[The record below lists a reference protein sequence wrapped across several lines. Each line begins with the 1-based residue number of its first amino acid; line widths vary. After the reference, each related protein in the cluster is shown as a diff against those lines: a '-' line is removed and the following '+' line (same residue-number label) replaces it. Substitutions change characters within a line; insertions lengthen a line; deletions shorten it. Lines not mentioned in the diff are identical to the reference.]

1 MGRID
6 LVAVVAS
13 ALLLGYIV
21 ESVRRRRLREEY
33 SILWLATAA
42 ILLLLSLVRP
52 ALDIIARALGIAA
65 PVNALFVV
73 GFAFTTMILLHFS
86 TVISRLSRE
95 NRELAQRYA
104 LLVYRLQHDEAIAD
118 AEQTDIVATGNARA
132 IAGRIAGDAMRDIGT
147 GGGQGR
153 GMSG

>member
-6 LVAVVAS
+6 FVAVVAS

-33 SILWLATAA
+33 SILWLATAV
-42 ILLLLSLVRP
+42 IILLLSLVRP
-52 ALDIIARALGIAA
+52 ALNIIASALGIAA
-65 PVNALFVV
+65 PVNALFVT

-104 LLVYRLQHDEAIAD
+104 LLVYRLQQDKEMPDAKQAD
-118 AEQTDIVATGNARA
+118 RVVT
-132 IAGRIAGDAMRDIGT
+132 IGT
-147 GGGQGR
+147 EHSAADRDRGR
-153 GMSG
+153 GLPE

>member
-6 LVAVVAS
+6 LVAIVAS

-42 ILLLLSLVRP
+42 VLLLLSLIRP
-52 ALDIIARALGIAA
+52 ALDIIAHALGIAT

-73 GFAFTTMILLHFS
+73 GFAFTTIILLHFS
-86 TVISRLSRE
+86 TVISRLARE
-95 NRELAQRYA
+95 NRELAQRYS
-104 LLVYRLQHDEAIAD
+104 LLVYRLQQEKDAAPTDTECVAAD
-118 AEQTDIVATGNARA
+118 
-132 IAGRIAGDAMRDIGT
+132 
-147 GGGQGR
+147 R
-153 GMSG
+153 GE

>member
-1 MGRID
+1 MGRVD

-13 ALLLGYIV
+13 AILLGYII

-33 SILWLATAA
+33 SILWLTTATV
-42 ILLLLSLVRP
+42 LLLLSLVRP

-73 GFAFTTMILLHFS
+73 GFVFTTIILLHFS

-104 LLVYRLQHDEAIAD
+104 LLVYRLQQ
-118 AEQTDIVATGNARA
+118 EQTASEHAQPQEVVPVGSVHAAADH
-132 IAGRIAGDAMRDIGT
+132 GDGA
-147 GGGQGR
+147 
-153 GMSG
+153 

>member
-1 MGRID
+1 MGRVD
-6 LVAVVAS
+6 LVAIVAS

-52 ALDIIARALGIAA
+52 ALDIIAHALGIAA

-73 GFAFTTMILLHFS
+73 GFAFTTIILLHFS

-104 LLVYRLQHDEAIAD
+104 LLVYRLQHNKAPVD
-118 AEQTDIVATGNARA
+118 AEQPDIAAVENARA
-132 IAGRIAGDAMRDIGT
+132 IADQIAGNALRDFGASREH
-147 GGGQGR
+147 GR
-153 GMSG
+153 GGLE

>member
-13 ALLLGYIV
+13 ALLLGYII

-33 SILWLATAA
+33 SILWLATATT
-42 ILLLLSLVRP
+42 LLLLSLVQP
-52 ALDIIARALGIAA
+52 ALHIIARALGILT

-73 GFAFTTMILLHFS
+73 GFAFTTIILLHFS
-86 TVISRLSRE
+86 TVVSRLSRE

-104 LLVYRLQHDEAIAD
+104 LLVHRLQREEDALERATRDDAPVAHEA
-118 AEQTDIVATGNARA
+118 R
-132 IAGRIAGDAMRDIGT
+132 R
-147 GGGQGR
+147 
-153 GMSG
+153 

>member
-1 MGRID
+1 MSRID
-6 LVAVVAS
+6 LVAIVAS

-42 ILLLLSLVRP
+42 VLLLLSLIRP
-52 ALDIIARALGIAA
+52 ALDIIAHALGIAT

-73 GFAFTTMILLHFS
+73 GFAFTTIILLHFS
-86 TVISRLSRE
+86 TVISRLARE

-104 LLVYRLQHDEAIAD
+104 LLVYRLQREKALT
-118 AEQTDIVATGNARA
+118 EQTDEDEAVAANHT
-132 IAGRIAGDAMRDIGT
+132 AGAANQSR
-147 GGGQGR
+147 
-153 GMSG
+153 

>member
-6 LVAVVAS
+6 LVAIVAS
-13 ALLLGYIV
+13 AILLGYIV

-33 SILWLATAA
+33 SILWLATATV
-42 ILLLLSLVRP
+42 LLLLSLIRP
-52 ALDIIARALGIAA
+52 ALDAIARALGIIS

-73 GFAFTTMILLHFS
+73 GFAFTTVILLHFS

-104 LLVYRLQHDEAIAD
+104 LLVHRLEEKEAAERDREAAASAD
-118 AEQTDIVATGNARA
+118 DMPMGQRNNGAV
-132 IAGRIAGDAMRDIGT
+132 MR
-147 GGGQGR
+147 
-153 GMSG
+153 S

>member
-1 MGRID
+1 MGRVD

-13 ALLLGYIV
+13 AILLGYIV

-33 SILWLATAA
+33 SILWLATAT
-42 ILLLLSLVRP
+42 IILLLSLIRP
-52 ALDIIARALGIAA
+52 ALNLLARAMGIIS

-104 LLVYRLQHDEAIAD
+104 LLVYRLREERAGGQ
-118 AEQTDIVATGNARA
+118 AEQDGTDNPIPTGTEYLPVARL
-132 IAGRIAGDAMRDIGT
+132 DEE
-147 GGGQGR
+147 
-153 GMSG
+153 